1 MKEDIVMLSID
12 SSTKKTG
19 IAIFV
24 NGKYKENI
32 LIDLEEI
39 KLMDERF
46 AKMSVELIKTLNV
59 YTPKIIYIEETVVVR
74 NPSTQRFL
82 TRLQGVIYGW
92 AIMNDCEFTTVR
104 PTEWRK
110 ALNFKQGKNVKREQL
125 KEEAISYIKEIFNI
139 DVNDDE
145 AESICIG
152 LYALKLFNISY

>member
-32 LIDLEEI
+32 LINLEEI

-46 AKMSVELIKTLNV
+46 AKMSLELIKTLNV

-92 AIMNDCEFTTVR
+92 AIINDCEFTTVR

-110 ALNFKQGKNVKREQL
+110 NVKRDQL

-145 AESICIG
+145 AEAVCIG
-152 LYALKLFNISY
+152 LYALKLFDISY